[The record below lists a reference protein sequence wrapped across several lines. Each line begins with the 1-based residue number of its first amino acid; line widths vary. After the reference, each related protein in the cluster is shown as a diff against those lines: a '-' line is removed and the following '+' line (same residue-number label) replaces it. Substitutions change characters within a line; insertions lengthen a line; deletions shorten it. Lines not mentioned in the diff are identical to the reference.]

1 MNSRTMG
8 RLLLPTVLVLLTFGV
23 TSAQA
28 DAVFQVENLSSNL
41 ASVETSRNLVL
52 DTYREDVF
60 RAEVKDA
67 NVEMNY
73 VISSFGKNSG
83 PDLFADRSIRDRN
96 RVTLPGG
103 EVVVVPEP
111 ASMLLLASGLV
122 GGAGYLRK
130 RYRVTK

>member
-60 RAEVKDA
+60 RADVKDA